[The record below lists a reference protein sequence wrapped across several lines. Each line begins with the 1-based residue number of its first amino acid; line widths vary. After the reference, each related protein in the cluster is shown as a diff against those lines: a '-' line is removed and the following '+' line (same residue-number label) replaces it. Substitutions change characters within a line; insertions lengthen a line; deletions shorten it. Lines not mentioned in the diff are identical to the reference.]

1 MSEYPIGKLFYR
13 VTNSNS
19 FMETTMEDLTL
30 MFTNNEFPSSIKFTI
45 SEPNERSPAAVLLLL
60 RKTNNN
66 YQLVVNRRPINNN
79 YAERIP
85 IPNTGRQVISP
96 DQIPRTLTFYY
107 NYYRCYDGGSACGR
121 RRRTYKKMSRR
132 RRRSLGHRR
141 RRY

>member
-1 MSEYPIGKLFYR
+1 MPEYPIGKLFYR

-107 NYYRCYDGGSACGR
+107 NYYMGYDGGAKAYSSR
-121 RRRTYKKMSRR
+121 HKRRTYKKMKRR
-132 RRRSLGHRR
+132 QRRSLSH
-141 RRY
+141 